1 MADQIETRG
10 ATGPEEQNGWA
21 LVIAL
26 ILLALILWLVAVRRQ
41 APAPKP
47 ADAPAAEFSGA
58 RALGVLRDLLG
69 DGSPHPTGSPANAA
83 VRDRIVA
90 QLRALGYSPE
100 VQADFACGPMN
111 NTCAR
116 VENVVARLEG
126 TARDGAVLLMSHYDS
141 VPAGPGAGDAMS
153 GVAAMLEVARAF
165 KNGPPPKN
173 PVILLFTDGEEL
185 GLVGA
190 KAFVDSPQS
199 REVKVVV
206 NLEARGS
213 SGPSLMFESIGDNG
227 WLIPLLAGGAPHPVT
242 SSVYVT
248 IYEMMPNNTD
258 LTVFK
263 GRGVHG
269 LNFAFLENPMHYH
282 TSADSLENLSPASL
296 QHHGDNA
303 LGVVRQ
309 LAQADLANPPAGKA
323 VFFDVLGWSV
333 VRWPVGWTV
342 PLAVL
347 TLLVMVS
354 VFVVAMRRRRASFG
368 GLVFG
373 LLAFLGSVLLTG
385 ALAYGLAMVVGN
397 ALQVPWIARPFPL
410 LAAFWL
416 LPLVVAGLLLPWLAR
431 RAAPGGAYVGVWLA
445 WSLAGLALAF
455 VAPGISYLFLVPA
468 LIAGVAGHAYLQ
480 GGSPTTG
487 AVAVLLPVLI
497 AGILWFAILIPLYA
511 GLGSTALLVISVL
524 LSMLVAALAPLYAVT
539 RPRVRWAVTGLALA
553 GVIVG
558 LAVAL
563 TSPSYAAS
571 SPQALSIQYH
581 LEADSGRS
589 RWLVFNA
596 PPFPQE
602 LRQGAEFGA
611 ERETTYP
618 WGTFRSWQ
626 APAPRLEQPGPNLA
640 VLEDV
645 PAGNGRQVRALLTS
659 DRGAPV
665 ALLMIP
671 RSAKLE
677 SMSIDGRPVDLGSVP
692 RMGGPRGGG
701 GQPPE
706 YRGVQIMTLPPDGA
720 EIVLLLGERAPQEW
734 YVSDR
739 TYGLPPFA
747 DALQK
752 VRPPA
757 TVRSQDGDTTLVT
770 RKVRI

>member
-1 MADQIETRG
+1 MADQIERRE
-10 ATGPEEQNGWA
+10 ATGSQEQNGWA
-21 LVIAL
+21 LLIAL
-26 ILLALILWLVAVRRQ
+26 LLLALILWLVVARRQ

-58 RALGVLRDLLG
+58 RALGVLRGLIG
-69 DGSPHPTGSPANAA
+69 DDRPHPTGSPANAA

-100 VQADFACGPMN
+100 VRADFACSELN
-111 NTCAR
+111 SSCAR

-126 TARDGAVLLMSHYDS
+126 TARDGAILLMAHYDS
-141 VPAGPGAGDAMS
+141 VAAGPGAGDDMA
-153 GVAAMLEVARAF
+153 GVAAVLEVARAL

-173 PVILLFTDGEEL
+173 PVILLIDDGEEI
-185 GLVGA
+185 GLIGA
-190 KAFVDSPQS
+190 RAFADSPQAS
-199 REVKVVV
+199 EVKVVV

-227 WLIPLLAGGAPHPVT
+227 WLIPLLAGGVPHPVT
-242 SSVYVT
+242 SSVFVS
-248 IYEMMPNNTD
+248 IYEVMPNNTD

-263 GRGVHG
+263 RPGVHG
-269 LNFAFLENPMHYH
+269 LNFAFLESPMHYH
-282 TSADSLENLSPASL
+282 TSADTVENLSPASL

-333 VRWPVGWTV
+333 VHWPVGWTV
-342 PLAVL
+342 PLAAL
-347 TLLVMVS
+347 AMLVILS
-354 VFVVAMRRRRASFG
+354 VFVVARRRGRASAG
-368 GLVFG
+368 GLVLG
-373 LLAFLGSVLLTG
+373 LIAFLASVLLTG
-385 ALAYGLAMVVGN
+385 ALAYGLAMWASGM
-397 ALQVPWIARPFPL
+397 LRVPWIARPFPL

-416 LPLVVAGLLLPWLAR
+416 LPLVVGGLLLPRLGR
-431 RAAPGGAYVGVWLA
+431 RAGAGGAYVGVWLA
-445 WSLAGLALAF
+445 WSLCGLALAF

-497 AGILWFAILIPLYA
+497 AGLLWFPILIPLYD
-511 GLGSTALLVISVL
+511 GLGSTALLVIAVL
-524 LSMLVAALAPLYAVT
+524 VAVMVAALAPLFAVT
-539 RPRVRWAVTGLALA
+539 RPRVRWAVTGLALVGA
-553 GVIVG
+553 IVG
-558 LAVAL
+558 LAMAL
-563 TSPSYAAS
+563 TSSPYGPR
-571 SPQALSIQYH
+571 SPQPLSVQYH

-602 LRQGAEFGA
+602 LRQAAEFGA
-611 ERETTYP
+611 DREPTYP
-618 WGTFRSWQ
+618 WSPDMFRSWQ
-626 APAPRLEQPGPNLA
+626 AQAPRLEQPGPNLA

-645 PAGNGRQVRALLTS
+645 PEGNGRRVRALLTS

-665 ALLMIP
+665 AILTVP
-671 RSAKLE
+671 RAAKLE
-677 SMSIDGRPVDLGSVP
+677 SMSIDGRPVNTAV
-692 RMGGPRGGG
+692 GGPQGGG
-701 GQPPE
+701 SQAK
-706 YRGVQIMTLPPDGA
+706 YQTIQLLTLPPDGA
-720 EIVLLLGERAPQEW
+720 EIVLRLGERAPQEW

-739 TYGLPPFA
+739 SYGLPPFA

-770 RKVRI
+770 RKVRL

>member
-1 MADQIETRG
+1 MADQIETRR
-10 ATGPEEQNGWA
+10 AAGPEEQNGWA
-21 LVIAL
+21 LVVAL
-26 ILLALILWLVAVRRQ
+26 ILLALILWLVAARRQ

-58 RALGVLRDLLG
+58 RALGLLREMIG
-69 DGSPHPTGSPANAA
+69 DGRPHPTGSPANAA
-83 VRDRIVA
+83 IRDRIVA
-90 QLRALGYSPE
+90 RLRELGYSPE
-100 VQADFACGPMN
+100 VRADFACGPMN
-111 NTCAR
+111 NSCAR

-141 VPAGPGAGDAMS
+141 VPAGPGAGDDVA
-153 GVAAMLEVARAF
+153 GVAAMLEVARAL

-173 PVILLFTDGEEL
+173 PVILLFSDGEEL
-185 GLVGA
+185 GLIGA
-190 KAFVDSPQS
+190 QAFADSPQS
-199 REVKVVV
+199 REVKVIV

-227 WLIPLLAGGAPHPVT
+227 WLIPLLAAGAPHPVT
-242 SSVYVT
+242 SSVFVT

-263 GRGVHG
+263 RPGVHG

-282 TSADSLENLSPASL
+282 TSADSVENLSPASL

-333 VRWPVGWTV
+333 VSWPVGWTV

-347 TLLVMVS
+347 TLLVIVS
-354 VFVVAMRRRRASFG
+354 IFVVAKRRGRTSFG
-368 GLVFG
+368 GLVLG
-373 LLAFLGSVLLTG
+373 LVAFLASVLMSGLV
-385 ALAYGLAMVVGN
+385 AYGLVMVVGG
-397 ALQVPWIARPFPL
+397 ALQVPWVAHPFPL

-416 LPLVVAGLLLPWLAR
+416 IPLMMAGLLLPGLGR
-431 RAAPGGAYVGVWLA
+431 RAGAGGLYVGVWLA

-468 LIAGVAGHAYLQ
+468 LIAGVAGHAYLR
-480 GGSPTTG
+480 GGAPTTG

-497 AGILWFAILIPLYA
+497 AGLLWFPILIPLYD
-511 GLGSTALLVISVL
+511 GLGSTALLAIAVL
-524 LSMLVAALAPLYAVT
+524 LAMLVAALAPLYAVT
-539 RPRVRWAVTGLALA
+539 RPLVRWAVTGLALA
-553 GVIVG
+553 GVIAG

-563 TSPSYAAS
+563 TAAPYAPR
-571 SPQALSIQYH
+571 SPQAVSIQYH

-602 LRQGAEFGA
+602 LRQAAEFGA
-611 ERETTYP
+611 DREPAYP
-618 WGTFRSWQ
+618 WTSGGFRTWQ
-626 APAPRLEQPGPNLA
+626 APAPRLEQPGPNLV

-645 PAGNGRQVRALLTS
+645 PAGNGRRVRALLTS
-659 DRGAPV
+659 DRGAP
-665 ALLMIP
+665 AAMLMVP
-671 RSAKLE
+671 RGAKLE
-677 SMSIDGRPVDLGSVP
+677 SMSIDGRPVKIG
-692 RMGGPRGGG
+692 GGG
-701 GQPPE
+701 GQGQQPD
-706 YRGVQIMTLPPDGA
+706 YRSVQLMTLPPDGA
-720 EIVLLLGERAPQEW
+720 EIELVLGERAPQEW
-734 YVSDR
+734 YVGDR
-739 TYGLPPFA
+739 SYELPPFA

-752 VRPPA
+752 ARPPA